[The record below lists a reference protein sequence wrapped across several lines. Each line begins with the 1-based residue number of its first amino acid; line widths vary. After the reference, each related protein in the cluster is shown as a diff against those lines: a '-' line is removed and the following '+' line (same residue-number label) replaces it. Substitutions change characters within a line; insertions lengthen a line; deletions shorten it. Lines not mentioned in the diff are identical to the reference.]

1 MEFQAFLSWFS
12 LIRLLL
18 DDPKSAGR
26 PTVRD
31 FVGTARLRRWQPNWS
46 KVPRCSV

>member
-18 DDPKSAGR
+18 DGCKSAER
-26 PTVRD
+26 PTMRD
-31 FVGTARLRRWQPNWS
+31 FVGSARLRRWQPNWS
-46 KVPRCSV
+46 KAPRCPV

>member
-18 DDPKSAGR
+18 DDLRVPESRRYQILSA
-26 PTVRD
+26 
-31 FVGTARLRRWQPNWS
+31 RRYCAGGS
-46 KVPRCSV
+46 RIHRRRHDALL